1 MNTILITG
9 ASSGIGRATALCF
22 AKKGWNVIAGM
33 RSPEN
38 DIELKVI
45 QNIMVTRLDVE
56 DKESIQ
62 ESIKLGI
69 ESFEE
74 INVLFNNAGHGSM
87 GIFEAAT
94 EERIRKQ
101 FDVNVFGLMNMTQA
115 VLSHFRARKKGM
127 VINMSSMG
135 GKITLP
141 LMSIY
146 HASKF
151 AVEGFSEAI
160 SYELAPHNITV
171 KLIEPGAVNTAFG
184 RRPSDFYFDDK
195 LEDYNQ
201 YRGQV
206 MQALGK
212 FKAEMLSPEKVAEV
226 VYLAATDS
234 SSQLRYVVGEDAK
247 SLINL
252 REKSGDEEFIKQ
264 ISQMF

>member
-9 ASSGIGRATALCF
+9 ASTGIGRATALYF
-22 AKKGWNVIAGM
+22 GKKGWNVIAGM
-33 RSPEN
+33 RSPN
-38 DIELKVI
+38 DETELKVSR
-45 QNIMVTRLDVE
+45 NILVTRLNVE

-62 ESIKLGI
+62 ESIKVGI
-69 ESFEE
+69 DAFGE
-74 INVLFNNAGHGSM
+74 INVLLNNAGHGSM

-101 FDVNVFGLMNMTQA
+101 FDVNVFGLMSLTQA
-115 VLSHFRARKKGM
+115 VLPHFRANKKGM

-141 LMSIY
+141 LMSVY

-151 AVEGFSEAI
+151 AVEGFSEAL
-160 SYELAPHNITV
+160 SYELAPQNIIV

-201 YRGQV
+201 YRGKV
-206 MQALGK
+206 MEALGK
-212 FKAEMLSPEKVAEV
+212 LKAEMLSPEKVAEV
-226 VYLAATDS
+226 VYLAATDGTT
-234 SSQLRYVVGEDAK
+234 QLRYVVGEEAK
-247 SLINL
+247 ALINL
-252 REKSGDEEFIKQ
+252 REKLGDEGFVKQ

>member
-38 DIELKVI
+38 ETELKVI
-45 QNIMVTRLDVE
+45 ENIMVTRLDVE

-69 ESFEE
+69 ETFEE
-74 INVLFNNAGHGSM
+74 INVLLNNAGHGSM
-87 GIFEAAT
+87 GIFEAVT

-101 FDVNVFGLMNMTQA
+101 FDVNVFGLMSMTQA
-115 VLSHFRARKKGM
+115 VLPLFRAIKQGM

-141 LMSIY
+141 LMSVY

-151 AVEGFSEAI
+151 AVEGFSEAL
-160 SYELAPHNITV
+160 SYELAPQNITV

-206 MQALGK
+206 VQALGK
-212 FKAEMLSPEKVAEV
+212 LKAEMLSPEKVAEV
-226 VYLAATDS
+226 VYLAATDG

-247 SLINL
+247 ALIDL
-252 REKSGDEEFIKQ
+252 REKSGDERFIMQ